1 MDETLTR
8 MIRIAAEAAE
18 LVARVY
24 ERPFSVDY
32 KAPADPVTEAD
43 RRANELICSRLAE
56 SFPGVPVVAE
66 ESPEEHWRDFRQS
79 EQIFFVD
86 PVDGTR
92 EFVARN
98 GEFAVMI
105 GLVQGD
111 RATHGVVHAPAQH
124 RVWAGVV
131 GQGAFELSE
140 DGRRTALHVSSVTA
154 LSEASVVASR
164 THRSPL
170 LERALG
176 QLNAR
181 EVLTL
186 GSAGLKGTAVAR
198 GQVDVYM
205 APEKAGCLWDSCA
218 PDALVHAAG
227 GVYTDAFGRL
237 IDYRAER
244 VENHR
249 GIIAAN
255 PTLHH
260 QVVTRLQSLDRTNT
274 HRD

>member
-1 MDETLTR
+1 MDDTLSR

-18 LVARVY
+18 LVEQIY

-43 RRANELICSRLAE
+43 RQANDLICRRLAE
-56 SFPGVPVVAE
+56 AFPGVPVVAE
-66 ESPEEHWRDFRQS
+66 ESPEEHWRDFR
-79 EQIFFVD
+79 EFERVFFVD

-98 GEFAVMI
+98 GEFVVMI

-111 RATHGVVHAPAQH
+111 RATHGVVHAPAQ
-124 RVWAGVV
+124 RRAWAGVV
-131 GQGAFELSE
+131 GQGAFELRQE
-140 DGRRTALHVSSVTA
+140 GTRTPLGVSHVES
-154 LSEASVVASR
+154 LSEASVVSSR

-170 LERALG
+170 LERALDHLG
-176 QLNAR
+176 AGR
-181 EVLTL
+181 VLTL

-198 GQVDVYM
+198 GLVDVYM

-218 PDALVHAAG
+218 PDALVQAAG
-227 GVYTDAFGRL
+227 GIYTDAFGKP
-237 IDYRAER
+237 IDYRADR
-244 VENHR
+244 VENDR
-249 GIIAAN
+249 GIVAAN

-260 QVVTRLQSLDRTNT
+260 QVVQRLQELER
-274 HRD
+274 